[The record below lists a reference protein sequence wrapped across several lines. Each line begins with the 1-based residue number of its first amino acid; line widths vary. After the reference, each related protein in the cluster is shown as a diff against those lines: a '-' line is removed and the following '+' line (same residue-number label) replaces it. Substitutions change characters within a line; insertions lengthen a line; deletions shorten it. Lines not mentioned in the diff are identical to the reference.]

1 MDKLSADDKI
11 YHKTC
16 LRCLHCNKVLSLG
29 NYAALNGGFYCKP
42 HFKQL
47 FALKGNYSDGFKASI
62 DNMKKYNDSTLQK
75 KSPSLESLKN
85 KLQSQESNIDQTRL
99 SSSDKSPSLES
110 LKNKFQSQ
118 EFKRYQP
125 RSSSSDKSPSLESLK
140 NKFQSQENLKKS
152 VEILRKSP
160 DIQDQPTSQSSSLS
174 DLEVKSLMNL
184 TRKVSQ
190 TFGVE
195 LKSSQNDLHSAVRE
209 NIKEP
214 DKDAEIAKLKEIIKA
229 QEKEIS
235 ELKSKLDS
243 LSESRV
249 IS

>member
-1 MDKLSADDKI
+1 MEKISADDKI
-11 YHKTC
+11 FHKTC

-47 FALKGNYSDGFKASI
+47 FALKGNYSDGFKTSG
-62 DNMKKYNDSTLQK
+62 DNLKKSNDSNLPN
-75 KSPSLESLKN
+75 KSTSFGSLKS
-85 KLQSQESNIDQTRL
+85 KLQSQESIDHLRS
-99 SSSDKSPSLES
+99 SSSDKSPSLEN
-110 LKNKFQSQ
+110 LRNKFQSQ
-118 EFKRYQP
+118 DNKRYQP

-140 NKFQSQENLKKS
+140 NKFQSQENLKS
-152 VEILRKSP
+152 NQKSP
-160 DIQDQPTSQSSSLS
+160 DNQDQPASQSSSLS

-195 LKSSQNDLHSAVRE
+195 LKSSQNDVHSAAGE
-209 NIKEP
+209 NIV
-214 DKDAEIAKLKEIIKA
+214 DKDAEIARLKEIIKA
-229 QEKEIS
+229 QEMEIS
-235 ELKSKLDS
+235 ELKSKINN
-243 LSESRV
+243 LSEAKV